1 MPNPLAGVKSW
12 LYHLGDVGPARAA
25 EIGKSKAELVVIDHA
40 SHAGAAP
47 RPYTAA
53 ELETMRGAND
63 KLVVSYIS
71 VGEAEDYR
79 SYWKAAWDKN
89 PPSFLS
95 ASNPEWPDN
104 FKVKYW
110 NAEWQ
115 KIIFAYVDKIVKA
128 GFNGL
133 YLDIIDAFQ
142 YWEEVAPNTGINY
155 RKEMAA
161 FVAAIRD
168 RAEAT
173 LAAISDEDR
182 TFVLIGQN
190 GEELAASATYLAA
203 VDGIAKED
211 LRFYYPNGRE
221 SSFKP
226 VPNGW
231 FEGSKE
237 YIDKALAKGVEVFA
251 VEYMTQA
258 RQAQYASLLEAEI
271 AWLKS
276 RGIPLYVAEDRDLTR
291 IYDQPAVAGGGS
303 DPSGGGEAVSPPAE
317 PPIEGTDGADALD
330 GTGGRDVILGHG
342 GADVVQGRGG
352 ADWLLGGLGAD
363 TLRGGAGDDAI
374 DGGAG
379 RDVIGGGAGA
389 DTLAGGSGAD
399 AFVFAPGAGGARI
412 TDFEL
417 GVDRLE
423 IIAPGGHQVFD
434 TADGIALQFEDGRVI
449 ELVGVAPGEADAALL
464 L

>member
-25 EIGKSKAELVVIDHA
+25 EIGKSKAGLVVIDHA
-40 SHAGAAP
+40 SYAGAAP

-53 ELETMRGAND
+53 ELETMRGGND

-79 SYWKAAWDKN
+79 SYWKAGWDRN
-89 PPSFLS
+89 PPKFLS

-104 FKVKYW
+104 FKAKYW
-110 NAEWQ
+110 NADWQ

-142 YWEEVAPNTGINY
+142 YWEEVAPNSGIRY
-155 RKEMAA
+155 RKEMAT

-168 RAEAT
+168 RAETT
-173 LAAISDEDR
+173 LAAIGDEDR

-190 GEELAASATYLAA
+190 GEELAANATYLAA

-211 LRFYYPNGRE
+211 LRFYYPNGKE

-231 FEGSKE
+231 LEGSKA

-258 RQAQYASLLEAEI
+258 RQAQHESLLEAEI

-276 RGIPLYVAEDRDLTR
+276 KGIPLYIAEHRDLTR
-291 IYDQPAVAGGGS
+291 IYDQPTTSRSVSGPDSAGA
-303 DPSGGGEAVSPPAE
+303 PVTPPAE
-317 PPIEGTDGADALD
+317 PPIEGTDGADAID
-330 GTGGRDVILGHG
+330 GTAGRDVILGHA
-342 GADVVQGRGG
+342 GADIVQGGGG
-352 ADWLLGGLGAD
+352 ADWLIGGFGAD
-363 TLRGGAGDDAI
+363 TLRGGAGDDLI

-389 DTLAGGSGAD
+389 DTLAGGSGGD
-399 AFVFAPGAGGARI
+399 IFVFAPDAGGARI
-412 TDFEL
+412 TDFEV
-417 GVDRLE
+417 GVDRLD
-423 IIAPGGHQVFD
+423 IIAPGDHRTVDMG
-434 TADGIALQFEDGRVI
+434 DGIALDFGDGRVI
-449 ELVGVAPGEADAALL
+449 ELVGVDPGDADTALL
-464 L
+464 F